1 MGNHL
6 AVGGMAF
13 LALAMLGAIF
23 LISAVVFGVPTAAV
37 AVLDIGVLFAWFWYG
52 QPLRRQRHGSSPKG
66 SRGTSSPLF
75 TEVRGIEVL
84 RTSPLRSSKKFSLGM
99 RNASA

>member
-75 TEVRGIEVL
+75 TEVRGTRVL
-84 RTSPLRSSKKFSLGM
+84 GSS
-99 RNASA
+99 A

>member
-1 MGNHL
+1 
-6 AVGGMAF
+6 MAF

-23 LISAVVFGVPTAAV
+23 LISAVVFGVLTAAV

-66 SRGTSSPLF
+66 SRGTSSPYSPKCVERAF
-75 TEVRGIEVL
+75 SEVPHSPNPMRQGSYVERRRFETL
-84 RTSPLRSSKKFSLGM
+84 RT
-99 RNASA
+99 

>member
-13 LALAMLGAIF
+13 LALAMLGAVF
-23 LISAVVFGVPTAAV
+23 LISAVVFGSVTAAV
-37 AVLDIGVLFAWFWYG
+37 ATFSIGVLFAWFWYG

-75 TEVRGIEVL
+75 TEVRGTRVL
-84 RTSPLRSSKKFSLGM
+84 GSS
-99 RNASA
+99 A